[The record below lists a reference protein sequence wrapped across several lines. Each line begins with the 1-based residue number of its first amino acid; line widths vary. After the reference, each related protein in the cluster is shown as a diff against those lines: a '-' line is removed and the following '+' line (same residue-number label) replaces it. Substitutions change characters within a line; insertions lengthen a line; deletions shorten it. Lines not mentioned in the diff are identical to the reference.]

1 MQANREW
8 ISISDMMAGLMM
20 VFLFIAVL
28 FMSEVQK
35 EQKAIK
41 KIAESYQNIQQQLY
55 KDLNQEFKKDL
66 KTWDAEILQ
75 DNTIR
80 FQSPEVLFDTNSSEL
95 KAIFIV
101 VLDNFFPRYLDILTN
116 NKYKKQI
123 KEIRVEG
130 HTSSVWKN
138 ATREQSYI
146 NNMFLSQNRAK
157 SVLAYSYN
165 ITSATNKVFLENVFR
180 ANGMSFSKLIKE
192 NGEVVLIFKGRSY
205 KGNKHGP
212 MNIGVAVADSFEGP
226 YRVVGDKPFFSK
238 DRFGVV
244 EDPHMWAD
252 KKGFHTIKSQDHT
265 ILDSCEKAAES
276 CPVKIIV
283 VKDPFNK
290 FIGIESSFHGALL
303 S

>member
-55 KDLNQEFKKDL
+55 KDLNEEFKKDL
-66 KTWDAEILQ
+66 KTWDAEVLQ

-101 VLDNFFPRYLDILTN
+101 VLDDFFPRYLDILTN

-130 HTSSVWKN
+130 HTSSVWKD

-192 NGEVVLIFKGRSY
+192 NGEENIQASQRVEFRVITKAEEKIY
-205 KGNKHGP
+205 EIINKL
-212 MNIGVAVADSFEGP
+212 
-226 YRVVGDKPFFSK
+226 
-238 DRFGVV
+238 
-244 EDPHMWAD
+244 
-252 KKGFHTIKSQDHT
+252 Q
-265 ILDSCEKAAES
+265 
-276 CPVKIIV
+276 
-283 VKDPFNK
+283 
-290 FIGIESSFHGALL
+290 
-303 S
+303 

>member
-101 VLDNFFPRYLDILTN
+101 VLDDFFPRYLDILTN

-192 NGEVVLIFKGRSY
+192 NGEENIQASQRVEFRVITKAEEKIY
-205 KGNKHGP
+205 EIINKL
-212 MNIGVAVADSFEGP
+212 
-226 YRVVGDKPFFSK
+226 
-238 DRFGVV
+238 
-244 EDPHMWAD
+244 
-252 KKGFHTIKSQDHT
+252 Q
-265 ILDSCEKAAES
+265 
-276 CPVKIIV
+276 
-283 VKDPFNK
+283 
-290 FIGIESSFHGALL
+290 
-303 S
+303 

>member
-35 EQKAIK
+35 EQKVIK
-41 KIAESYQNIQQQLY
+41 EIAESYQNIQQQLY
-55 KDLNQEFKKDL
+55 RDLNQEFKEDL
-66 KTWDAEILQ
+66 EIWDAEILE

-80 FQSPEVLFDTNSSEL
+80 FKSPEVLFDTNSSEL
-95 KAIFIV
+95 KVLFMT
-101 VLDNFFPRYLDILTN
+101 VLDDFFPRYLDILTN

-130 HTSSVWKN
+130 HTSSIWKN

-146 NNMFLSQNRAK
+146 NNMSLSQNRAK

-165 ITSATNKVFLENVFR
+165 ITSATNNKAFLENVFR

-192 NGEVVLIFKGRSY
+192 NGEENIQASQRVEFRVITKAEEKIY
-205 KGNKHGP
+205 EIINKL
-212 MNIGVAVADSFEGP
+212 
-226 YRVVGDKPFFSK
+226 
-238 DRFGVV
+238 
-244 EDPHMWAD
+244 
-252 KKGFHTIKSQDHT
+252 Q
-265 ILDSCEKAAES
+265 
-276 CPVKIIV
+276 
-283 VKDPFNK
+283 
-290 FIGIESSFHGALL
+290 
-303 S
+303 

>member
-101 VLDNFFPRYLDILTN
+101 VLDDFFPRYLDILTN

-130 HTSSVWKN
+130 HTSSVWKD

-192 NGEVVLIFKGRSY
+192 NGEENIQASQRVEFRVITKAEEKIY
-205 KGNKHGP
+205 EIINKL
-212 MNIGVAVADSFEGP
+212 
-226 YRVVGDKPFFSK
+226 
-238 DRFGVV
+238 
-244 EDPHMWAD
+244 
-252 KKGFHTIKSQDHT
+252 Q
-265 ILDSCEKAAES
+265 
-276 CPVKIIV
+276 
-283 VKDPFNK
+283 
-290 FIGIESSFHGALL
+290 
-303 S
+303 

>member
-35 EQKAIK
+35 EQKVIK
-41 KIAESYQNIQQQLY
+41 EIAESYQNIQQQLY
-55 KDLNQEFKKDL
+55 RDLNQEFKEEL
-66 KTWDAEILQ
+66 EIWDAEILE

-80 FQSPEVLFDTNSSEL
+80 FKSPEVLFDTNSSEL
-95 KAIFIV
+95 KVLFMT
-101 VLDNFFPRYLDILTN
+101 VLDDFFPRYLDILTN

-130 HTSSVWKN
+130 HTSSIWKN

-146 NNMFLSQNRAK
+146 NNMSLSQNRAK

-165 ITSATNKVFLENVFR
+165 ITSATNNKAFLENVFR

-192 NGEVVLIFKGRSY
+192 NGEENIQASQRVEFRVITKAEEKIY
-205 KGNKHGP
+205 EIINKL
-212 MNIGVAVADSFEGP
+212 
-226 YRVVGDKPFFSK
+226 
-238 DRFGVV
+238 
-244 EDPHMWAD
+244 
-252 KKGFHTIKSQDHT
+252 Q
-265 ILDSCEKAAES
+265 
-276 CPVKIIV
+276 
-283 VKDPFNK
+283 
-290 FIGIESSFHGALL
+290 
-303 S
+303 